1 MTDRRRQPIGTLE
14 ILVLAHLALF
24 LIAATWLFG
33 GNAEWVRPY
42 LSCWGSLGI
51 ILTLAGALPRGARP
65 AESTAPGEPPPAKRR
80 LLRCLWPFVL
90 LNALVLASCAT
101 PGFREVHMGAQA
113 FYTPVPVAAWRP
125 SAAVP
130 SAALKGLWLFD
141 GIYLSCF
148 NLFLIVRRR
157 RALRWLLGIAVFNAL
172 ALSVFGTL
180 QKLMG
185 AKGLFF
191 GLVPS
196 VQTYFFSSFIYHN
209 HWGAYA
215 VLMAAACLGMV
226 RRYASRL
233 RGRGFFRS
241 PGPAGL
247 VVVLLIAMTTPLST
261 SRSCT
266 ALMIVLLGVTFL
278 GWTLRLTRRRRALNE
293 SAGPPL
299 LAAGIAMAAAVAAIG
314 FLARESINARVT
326 QTTQQIADMRARGS
340 VGQRA
345 ILYRDTW
352 RMAENKPAFGWGM
365 ASYPYV
371 FVLYNSQDH
380 PNRIDHLPN
389 NYHDAHNDWLQ
400 SIAEHGW
407 AGTALLGLCGLVPL
421 LRLRGCGRIGSLPR
435 YLLAGCGL
443 ILLYAWIEF
452 PFGNIAVVLT
462 WWFCFFC
469 AVDYARLNEGG
480 ARAAAPAS

>member
-42 LSCWGSLGI
+42 LAGWGTLGI
-51 ILTLAGALPRGARP
+51 GLTLVGAIPPKRRP
-65 AESTAPGEPPPAKRR
+65 EKRR

-90 LNALVLASCAT
+90 FNAVVLASCAT
-101 PGFREVHMGAQA
+101 PGFREVQAGGQA
-113 FYTPVPVAAWRP
+113 FYTPAAVPAWRP

-130 SAALKGLWLFD
+130 SAALMGLWLFD

-148 NLFLIVRRR
+148 NLFLVVRRR
-157 RALRWLLGIAVFNAL
+157 RALRWLLAIAVFNAL
-172 ALSVFGTL
+172 ALSVFGTA

-185 AKGLFF
+185 AKGLYF

-209 HWGAYA
+209 HWGAFA

-247 VVVLLIAMTTPLST
+247 VAVLFIAMTTPLST

-266 ALMIVLLGVTFL
+266 ALMILLLGVTFL
-278 GWTLRLTRRRRALNE
+278 GWTVRLVRRRRSLNE

-299 LAAGIAMAAAVAAIG
+299 LVAGLAVALALAGIV
-314 FLARESINARVT
+314 FVARESISVRVN
-326 QTTQQIADMRARGS
+326 QTTEQISDMRARGS
-340 VGQRA
+340 VGQRTV
-345 ILYRDTW
+345 LYADTW
-352 RMAENKPAFGWGM
+352 RMAEDKPAFGWGM

-371 FVLYNSQDH
+371 FVIYNSQDH

-407 AGTALLGLCGLVPL
+407 IGTALLVLCGLVPL
-421 LRLRGCGRIGSLPR
+421 LRLRGCGRIGMLSR

-443 ILLYAWIEF
+443 ILLYSWIEF

-469 AVDYARLNEGG
+469 AVDYARLNEVVPRP
-480 ARAAAPAS
+480 APAAA